1 MGSSIDFKDLWS
13 KQTVSPPDIN
23 ELLVKL
29 KQFKNKG
36 IRKLILTSIL
46 LVATIGFVAFIWY
59 IFQPQL
65 ITTKIGI
72 TLTILAMLVFMFF
85 YSKLAV
91 SYKAID
97 GQQSNTEYLQNL
109 IAIQVKQKFLQSR
122 VLSLYFIL
130 LGTGICLYLYEYALK
145 MPLYIAIATYFV
157 TLSWFAL
164 NWFYLRPKQVKKERD
179 KINDLIS
186 KFEVLTKQF
195 ED

>member
-1 MGSSIDFKDLWS
+1 MDSNIDFKDLWS
-13 KQTVSPPDIN
+13 KQTVSQPDIN
-23 ELLVKL
+23 ELLVRL

-46 LVATIGFVAFIWY
+46 LVATIGFIAFIWY
-59 IFQPQL
+59 AFQPEL

-72 TLTILAMLVFMFF
+72 TLAILAMLVFMFF

-97 GQQSNTEYLQNL
+97 EQQSNTEYLQNL
-109 IAIQVKQKFLQSR
+109 IAIQVKQKFLQSS

-145 MPLYIAIATYFV
+145 MPLYMAIATYLV

-164 NWFYLRPKQVKKERD
+164 NWFYLRPKQIKKEQD

-195 ED
+195 KE